1 MLNFREQF
9 LSPKNFQLAW
19 ELVATKNGCAGVDR
33 ETVAHFAKNSEAY
46 LSQMRRSLAS
56 GDYHPLPLRQL
67 FIPKKNGEWRELG
80 VPTVR
85 DRIVQHALLNILHPL
100 LEPQI
105 KTEDRRSKSEEKIR
119 GRKGKNEQITTIP
132 RRSSSFSFFPLP
144 PFSL

>member
-1 MLNFREQF
+1 MQNFKEKF
-9 LSPKNFQLAW
+9 LSQENFQLAW
-19 ELVATKNGCAGVDR
+19 EKVAAKNGCAGVDR
-33 ETVAHFAKNSEAY
+33 ESVAHFAKNSEAY
-46 LSQMRRSLAS
+46 LSQLRRSLIC
-56 GDYHPLPLRQL
+56 GDYHPLPLRQI

-100 LEPQI
+100 LETQI

-119 GRKGKNEQITTIP
+119 ERKAENEQITTIS
-132 RRSSSFSFFPLP
+132 RQSSSFSFFSLP